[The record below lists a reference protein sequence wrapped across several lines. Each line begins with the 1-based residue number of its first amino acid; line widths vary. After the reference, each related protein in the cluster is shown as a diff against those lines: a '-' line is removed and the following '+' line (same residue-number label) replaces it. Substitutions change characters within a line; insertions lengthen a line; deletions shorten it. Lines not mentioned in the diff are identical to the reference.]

1 MKLLF
6 FIMFPSVFVYPM
18 YMYKMFKVSHNINM
32 NYSYF
37 HSHFTLSLLHSI
49 PHNSHVHFSLVVFR
63 HPSKLLPSI
72 KLKII
77 KYKKQIKVQC
87 IVYDKTTHLRI
98 SINNCKLVLLE
109 LRKEKWI
116 FSSMIS
122 LSLMLY
128 IGI

>member
-6 FIMFPSVFVYPM
+6 LLCFLQFLYIQCTCIKCLKYHTILTWIIVTFIHT
-18 YMYKMFKVSHNINM
+18 SHSA
-32 NYSYF
+32 YSIQF
-37 HSHFTLSLLHSI
+37 HTIHMI
-49 PHNSHVHFSLVVFR
+49 HFSLVVFR

-77 KYKKQIKVQC
+77 KYKKQMKVQC